1 MEVSM
6 KREDLVKE
14 CKDLGIE
21 SITDG
26 TLELQV
32 ALEKVLKD
40 PSAVFEVA
48 DEVRML
54 GFHAQAEKLHRNGFA
69 HIKEDGVVQRGKR
82 PSDVPEKGVVIWGK
96 GPVQRWV
103 VINPRHFDRDIKI
116 VVKQCL
122 PRKGAAAELRRARA
136 EARRSANQK

>member
-1 MEVSM
+1 M

-14 CKDLGIE
+14 CKALGIE
-21 SITDG
+21 TVSDG
-26 TLELQV
+26 TLELQL

-54 GFHAQAEKLHRNGFA
+54 GFHSQAEKLHRNGFA
-69 HIKEDGVVQRGKR
+69 HTKGDGLVPRGKT
-82 PSDVPEKGVVIWGK
+82 PTDVPRDNLVIWGR
-96 GPVQRWV
+96 GPLQRWV
-103 VINPRHFDRDIKI
+103 TVNPRHFDRDIKI

-136 EARRSANQK
+136 EARRSASQK

>member
-1 MEVSM
+1 M
-6 KREDLVKE
+6 KREDMVKE
-14 CKDLGIE
+14 CKSLGIE
-21 SITDG
+21 SVTDG
-26 TLELQV
+26 TLELQL

-69 HIKEDGVVQRGKR
+69 HCRQDGVVPRGKR
-82 PSDVPEKGVVIWGK
+82 PSDVAGDAVVVWGK
-96 GPVQRWV
+96 GPIQRWV
-103 VINPRHFDRDIKI
+103 EVNPRHFVRDIRI
-116 VVKQCL
+116 VAKQCL

-136 EARRSANQK
+136 AKRSTASAQ